1 MAFTCMSCGSEF
13 SLPEAVLAKYPGW
26 APKKCMSC
34 RDGSTGKPGA
44 SRRPPQSVTATTVLS
59 PEEVLARYHDGPKTG
74 LFTDGGAMPNPGPG
88 GWGVAWVEN
97 DVLRAERHGHDPDTT
112 NNRMELTALWEGLKL
127 VPRGTPVVVHAD
139 SELVVNTFTK
149 WAASWK
155 RNGWKRKGGP
165 LKNLDLVQPI
175 HEELVLRSEVT
186 LQWVPA
192 HSGWRWNEYA
202 DALASLWTRAE
213 KGA

>member
-1 MAFTCMSCGSEF
+1 
-13 SLPEAVLAKYPGW
+13 
-26 APKKCMSC
+26 MSC
-34 RDGSTGKPGA
+34 RDGSTGRPGA
-44 SRRPPQSVTATTVLS
+44 AKRAAPSVTATTVLA
-59 PEEVLARYHDGPKTG
+59 PEEVLARFHDGPKTG
-74 LFTDGGAMPNPGPG
+74 IFTDGGANPNPGPG
-88 GWGVAWVEN
+88 GWGVAWVED

-112 NNRMELTALWEGLKL
+112 NNRMELTALWEALKL
-127 VPRGTPVVVHAD
+127 VPRGTPVTVHAD

-175 HEELVLRSEVT
+175 HEELVLRPEVS

-192 HSGWRWNEYA
+192 HAGWRWNEYS
-202 DALASLWTRAE
+202 DALASLWSRSE
-213 KGA
+213 KRV